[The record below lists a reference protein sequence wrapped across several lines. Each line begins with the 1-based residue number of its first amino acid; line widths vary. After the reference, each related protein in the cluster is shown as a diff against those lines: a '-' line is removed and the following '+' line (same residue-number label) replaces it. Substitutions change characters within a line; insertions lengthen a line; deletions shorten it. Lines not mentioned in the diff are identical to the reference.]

1 MRYKE
6 KVGYIALGGLLMLLG
21 MLVSRLTPL
30 GAQSGVDSNF
40 GEITC
45 TGLKVVDA
53 QGRLRV
59 WLSPGSFM
67 GGNVFVYGDCD
78 DGEFVGAGL
87 AVGTHGGLISV
98 YGKVAGCASMGIDE
112 HGGRVFVFEESSGA
126 PRAAMTIN
134 KYGHGAVS
142 IHPRESTKSRVVMTA
157 NEYGR
162 GKVSIFDESGYRE
175 ATLK

>member
-1 MRYKE
+1 MKYRE
-6 KVGYIALGGLLMLLG
+6 KLGYIALGGLLMLVG
-21 MLVSRLTPL
+21 MLAASLTPL
-30 GAQSGVDSNF
+30 ETQSEENSNF

-53 QGRLRV
+53 QGRVRV

-67 GGNVFVYGDCD
+67 GGNVFVYGARE

-87 AVGTHGGLISV
+87 AVGTYGGLISV
-98 YGKVAGCASMGIDE
+98 YGRAAGCASMGIDE
-112 HGGRVFVFEESSGA
+112 HGGRVFVFEESGGA

-142 IHPRESTKSRVVMTA
+142 VHPRESTESRAIMTA

-162 GKVSIFDESGYRE
+162 GAVSIFDKNGYRK

>member
-1 MRYKE
+1 MRYRE
-6 KVGYIALGGLLMLLG
+6 KLGYIALGGLLMLVG
-21 MLVSRLTPL
+21 MLAASLTPI

-45 TGLKVVDA
+45 TGLKVVDSE
-53 QGRLRV
+53 GRLRV

-67 GGNVFVYGDCD
+67 GGNVFVYGQE
-78 DGEFVGAGL
+78 GEAEFVGAGL
-87 AVGTHGGLISV
+87 AVGTHGGLMSV

-112 HGGRVFVFEESSGA
+112 HGGRVFVFEESGGA

-157 NEYGR
+157 NEYGH
-162 GKVSIFDESGYRE
+162 GAVSIFDKSGYRK